1 MNMKKELALLD
12 DMTVGQLRHRYA
24 DVFGEPTRSR
34 HRQYLVRRIA
44 WRLQANTEGGLSQR
58 ALRRAEELAGHA
70 DVRLTPPKDDTPER
84 IKCESKVTT
93 KITRLDPRLPPIG
106 SDIVREYKGKQ
117 IAVKVRPDGFE
128 YQGDRF
134 KSLSAVAKAISGT
147 HCNGFRFFGLDQ

>member
-1 MNMKKELALLD
+1 MNLKKELVLLD
-12 DMTVGQLRHRYA
+12 EMTVGQLRQRYA
-24 DVFGEPTRSR
+24 EVFGEPTRSR

-44 WRLQANTEGGLSQR
+44 WRLQANAEGGLSQR
-58 ALRRAEELAGHA
+58 ALQRAEELAGNA
-70 DVRLTPPKDDTPER
+70 DVRLTPPKPITPER
-84 IKCESKVTT
+84 SKDEYTVTT
-93 KITRLDPRLPPIG
+93 NVARLDPRLPPIG
-106 SDIVREYKGKQ
+106 SDVVREYKGRQ

>member
-1 MNMKKELALLD
+1 MNVKKELALLD
-12 DMTVGQLRHRYA
+12 EMTVGQLRQRYA
-24 DVFGEPTRSR
+24 EVFGEPTRSR

-44 WRLQANTEGGLSQR
+44 WRMQANAEGGLSQR
-58 ALRRAEELAGHA
+58 ALQRAEELAGNA
-70 DVRLTPPKDDTPER
+70 DVRLTPPKAATPER
-84 IKCESKVTT
+84 IKCESKVAT

-134 KSLSAVAKAISGT
+134 KSLSAVAKVISGT